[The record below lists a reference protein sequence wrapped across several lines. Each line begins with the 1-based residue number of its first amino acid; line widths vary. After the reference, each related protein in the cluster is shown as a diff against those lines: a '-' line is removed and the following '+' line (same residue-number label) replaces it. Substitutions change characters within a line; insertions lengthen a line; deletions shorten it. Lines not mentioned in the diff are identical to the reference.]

1 MLGICNT
8 TQIRIATVRKH
19 AEGIQ
24 SYYTSVKTREK
35 GPQHSTIPGPEVELL
50 DKEIPHH
57 TLHLAETGGEGCGLV
72 SEGLDEARL
81 VLLPEQTEN
90 EGLLTGLNDF
100 MSAIHKDACGKR
112 YRKRNVLSRK
122 KCEKQAMQKL

>member
-1 MLGICNT
+1 M
-8 TQIRIATVRKH
+8 RKH
-19 AEGIQ
+19 AEGMQ
-24 SYYTSVKTREK
+24 SHYTSVKAREK
-35 GPQHSTIPGPEVELL
+35 GLQHSTVPGPEIELL

-57 TLHLAETGGEGCGLV
+57 SLHLAETGGEGCGLV

-112 YRKRNVLSRK
+112 YRKRNMLSRK
-122 KCEKQAMQKL
+122 KVKKKHCRMQL

>member
-1 MLGICNT
+1 M
-8 TQIRIATVRKH
+8 RKH

-24 SYYTSVKTREK
+24 SYYKSVKAREK
-35 GPQHSTIPGPEVELL
+35 GTQHSTIPGPEVELL

-122 KCEKQAMQKL
+122 KCEKQVTQKL